1 MAKCARKASV
11 KKYKL
16 GDFVSER
23 YEMGGQTYAQ
33 VGNMAAGLLNTMQSS
48 HRVNTGLDAASS
60 ALSGAGTGAAIG
72 SIVPGVGTLVGA
84 GVGAL
89 VGGVSSLITS
99 GSKQRAQDRQDND
112 FNNGL
117 MGYKDSFI
125 NTNNSNAFG
134 QQMEYGGQ
142 VGDPPP
148 KKKPTQVSIT
158 PSNNGWPAP
167 GDPYWKEHPLVTE
180 HSDGTLRQW
189 GEDTLKHKND
199 PIVMPTKKPTI
210 QDALHPQ
217 VAQQFNSYYP
227 GIGWGNN
234 PAPSFSNGGSI
245 GLTGRAGGRFSVP
258 NAGLRHFAPHMN
270 RPGKINPIP
279 NSGTIDFSQQDP
291 ENKMAMGGTTPNSQQ
306 NMINIQKGELLIDPT
321 SGKILQNYKGINP
334 LTGGLYENHSKD
346 QSTESPNNFTL
357 ADPGLFV
364 ITQKTAPQYKEAVD
378 NNDKISQKTVLMNI
392 RNAKIAK
399 EGGLQRNYAYGDTIY
414 PANMKNDANQIDSI
428 PELND
433 FHDATNSA
441 IINDRNGLSAPK
453 PNISATSGGTNWGN
467 IADTATKYGPG
478 IINTMQGLFG
488 NANHQGY
495 VTPIA
500 NPDRAN
506 VIANMPK
513 DVNMNPIINDIYSNQ
528 ALENKNIQDNTNN
541 GGVYRA
547 NRQNVAAGTNRALTD
562 ARMKASE
569 INNQAAG
576 QRAYMYNAL
585 GYQQQQEQ
593 QKVREYNL
601 GIDDVNARRDAAKQ
615 NLLNAGLSQLQST
628 SMNDKANSQHA
639 AMDKYT
645 LDLMRQIFPN
655 LKYYDDFNS
664 DKINKRLGR

>member
-234 PAPSFSNGGSI
+234 PA
-245 GLTGRAGGRFSVP
+245 
-258 NAGLRHFAPHMN
+258 
-270 RPGKINPIP
+270 
-279 NSGTIDFSQQDP
+279 
-291 ENKMAMGGTTPNSQQ
+291 TTPNSQQ